1 MPPTFPEKAAVTT
14 APCSWTISMIHFNG
28 NDTLNY
34 SGSWPE
40 MFKWHNLV
48 TEFQ

>member
-14 APCSWTISMIHFNG
+14 APCSWTISVQG